1 MRAENPDMGAE
12 KKLSRGLLPSKRWV
26 EAATK
31 GMNTRI
37 PTGVTV
43 MQEIWPMMQH
53 CFKKG
58 KMMTMG

>member
-1 MRAENPDMGAE
+1 MGAE

-31 GMNTRI
+31 GLNTRI
-37 PTGVTV
+37 PIGVTV
-43 MQEIWPMMQH
+43 MQEMWPMIQH
-53 CFKKG
+53 YFKKG